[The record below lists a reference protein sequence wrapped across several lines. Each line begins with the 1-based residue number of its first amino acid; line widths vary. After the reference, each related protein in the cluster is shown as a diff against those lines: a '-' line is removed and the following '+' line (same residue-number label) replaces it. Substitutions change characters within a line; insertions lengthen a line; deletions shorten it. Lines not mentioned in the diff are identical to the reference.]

1 MNIFAKLLNKVEIP
15 KFVKVNYNVQQSSI
29 KEPADEVKR
38 VIDKRNLFADIK
50 NGDSVCIACGSR
62 EIANLAVI
70 VKSIVEE
77 VKKHGGK
84 PFIIP
89 AMGSHGGAEAK
100 GQEEILLGYGL
111 TEEFVGAPIKSSME
125 TVPVGYTKTNYQVQ
139 IDKFASEADWI
150 IPVGRIKPHT
160 AFHGK
165 IESGLMKM
173 LVIGMGKQY
182 GASICHSMGFDNM
195 SQNIQDFA
203 EVIIDKFPNIK
214 AIGIIENAFH
224 QTYKIVAVPAQCIAD
239 EEPGYL
245 EEARSLLLKIP
256 FEKVDI
262 IFINEI
268 GKDISGAGAD
278 TNVIGRSPLMGRWKP
293 NADTIAIFDL
303 TDASH
308 GNVTGI
314 GNADV
319 TTKRLYDK
327 FNMENTY
334 PNCITNHFPKA
345 VNMPPV
351 MPNDEL
357 TIKFAIDM
365 TYKADKKIGAKIAW
379 IRNTLKMKEF
389 WITENLIPE
398 AKTIDGLEI
407 VSEPEAV
414 QFDEEGNVVNFK

>member
-1 MNIFAKLLNKVEIP
+1 MDIFSKLLNEVKIP
-15 KFVKVNYNVQQSSI
+15 KFVKINYTIKQSKI
-29 KEPADEVKR
+29 EDPAYEVKR
-38 VIDKRNLFADIK
+38 VINERNIFNEIK
-50 NGDSVCIACGSR
+50 KGDSVCIACGSR
-62 EIANLAVI
+62 EISNLAII

-77 VKKHGGK
+77 VKKQGGI

-111 TEEFVGAPIKSSME
+111 NEEYVGAPIKSSME
-125 TVPVGYTKTNYQVQ
+125 TVDVGYTKTNYLVQ
-139 IDKFASEADWI
+139 IDKYASQADWI

-203 EVIIDKFPNIK
+203 EVIIKKYPNIR

-224 QTYKIVAVPAQCIAD
+224 QTYKIVAVPADCIAN
-239 EEPGYL
+239 EEPQYL
-245 EEARSLLLKIP
+245 EEARSLMIKIP

-262 IFINEI
+262 IFIDEI

-293 NADTIAIFDL
+293 NADTIVVFDL
-303 TDASH
+303 TEASH

-351 MPNDEL
+351 MPNDKL
-357 TIKFAIDM
+357 AMKFAIDL
-365 TYKADKKIGAKIAW
+365 TYKANKEIGPRIVW
-379 IRNTLKMKEF
+379 IKNTLKMNEF
-389 WITENLIPE
+389 WITENLIDE
-398 AKTIDGLEI
+398 ANSIEGLKV
-407 VSEPEAV
+407 VSEARDV
-414 QFDEEGNVVNFK
+414 LFDVDGNVIK

>member
-1 MNIFAKLLNKVEIP
+1 MNIFDKLLNKVEIP
-15 KFVKVNYNVQQSSI
+15 KFVKVNYNIKQSKI
-29 KEPADEVKR
+29 ENPAEEVKK
-38 VIDKRNLFADIK
+38 VMNERNLLSEIK
-50 NGDSVCIACGSR
+50 KGDSVCIACGSR
-62 EIANLAVI
+62 EIANLSEI

-77 VKKHGGK
+77 VKKHGGI

-89 AMGSHGGAEAK
+89 AMGSHGGAEAE
-100 GQEEILLGYGL
+100 GQKEILLGYGL
-111 TEEFVGAPIKSSME
+111 NEEYVGAPIKSSME
-125 TVPVGYTKTNYQVQ
+125 TVAVGYTKTNYLVQ
-139 IDKFASEADWI
+139 IDKYASKADWI

-203 EVIIDKFPNIK
+203 EVIIKKYPNIK

-224 QTYKIVAVPAQCIAD
+224 QTYKIVAVPAEYIFS
-239 EEPGYL
+239 EEPKYL
-245 EEARSLLLKIP
+245 EEARSLMIKIP

-262 IFINEI
+262 IFIDEI

-345 VNMPPV
+345 VNIPPV
-351 MPNDEL
+351 MPNDKL
-357 TIKFAIDM
+357 AMKFAIDM
-365 TYKADKKIGAKIAW
+365 TYKANKNIGAKIVW
-379 IRNTLKMKEF
+379 IKNTLKMNEF
-389 WITENLIPE
+389 YITENLVEE
-398 AKTIDGLEI
+398 AKTIRGLKI
-407 VSEPEAV
+407 VSEAKNIL
-414 QFDEEGNVVNFK
+414 FDDEGNVVK

>member
-1 MNIFAKLLNKVEIP
+1 MHIFNKLLNKVKIP
-15 KFVKVNYNVQQSSI
+15 KFVKVNYNVKQSSI
-29 KEPADEVKR
+29 KNPADEVKR
-38 VIDKRNLFADIK
+38 VMEKRNLLADIK
-50 NGDSVCIACGSR
+50 EGDSVCIACGSR

-77 VKKHGGK
+77 VKRQGGK

-111 TEEFVGAPIKSSME
+111 NEEYIKAPIKSSME
-125 TVPVGYTKTNYQVQ
+125 TVDVGYTKTGYLVQ
-139 IDKFASEADWI
+139 IDKYASQADWI

-224 QTYKIVAVPAQCIAD
+224 QTHKIVAVPAECIAD
-239 EEPGYL
+239 EEPTYL
-245 EEARSLLLKIP
+245 EEARSLMLKIP

-262 IFINEI
+262 IFIDEI

-278 TNVIGRSPLMGRWKP
+278 TNVIGRSPLMGKWKP

-345 VNMPPV
+345 VNIPPV

-357 TIKFAIDM
+357 AIKFAIDM
-365 TYKADKKIGAKIAW
+365 TYKADKKLGAKIVW
-379 IRNTLKMKEF
+379 IKNTLTMNEF
-389 WITENLIPE
+389 YITENLIPE
-398 AKTIDGLEI
+398 VNNIEGLEI
-407 VSEPEAV
+407 VSTAKEV
-414 QFDEEGNVVNFK
+414 IFDENGNLIEK

>member
-1 MNIFAKLLNKVEIP
+1 MHIFNKLLNKVKIP
-15 KFVKVNYNVQQSSI
+15 KFVKVNYNVKQSNI
-29 KEPADEVKR
+29 KNPADEVKR
-38 VIDKRNLFADIK
+38 VMEKRNLLADIK
-50 NGDSVCIACGSR
+50 EGDSVCIACGSR

-77 VKKHGGK
+77 VKKQGGK

-111 TEEFVGAPIKSSME
+111 NEEYIKAPIKSSME
-125 TVPVGYTKTNYQVQ
+125 TVNVGYTKTGYLVQ
-139 IDKFASEADWI
+139 IDKYASQADWI

-224 QTYKIVAVPAQCIAD
+224 QTHKIVAVPAECIAD
-239 EEPGYL
+239 EEPTYL
-245 EEARSLLLKIP
+245 EEARSLMLKIP

-262 IFINEI
+262 IFIDEI

-278 TNVIGRSPLMGRWKP
+278 TNVIGRSPLMGKWKP

-345 VNMPPV
+345 VNIPPV

-357 TIKFAIDM
+357 AIKFAIDM
-365 TYKADKKIGAKIAW
+365 TYKADKKLGAKIVW
-379 IRNTLKMKEF
+379 IKNTLTMNDF
-389 WITENLIPE
+389 YITENLIPE
-398 AKTIDGLEI
+398 ANNIEGLEI
-407 VSEPEAV
+407 VSTAKEV
-414 QFDEEGNVVNFK
+414 IFDENGNVIEK

>member
-1 MNIFAKLLNKVEIP
+1 MHIFNKLLNKVKIP
-15 KFVKVNYNVQQSSI
+15 KFVKVNYNVKQSSI
-29 KEPADEVKR
+29 KNPADEVKR
-38 VIDKRNLFADIK
+38 VMEKRNLLADIK
-50 NGDSVCIACGSR
+50 EGDSVCIACGSR

-77 VKKHGGK
+77 VKRQGGK

-111 TEEFVGAPIKSSME
+111 NEEYIKAPIKSSME
-125 TVPVGYTKTNYQVQ
+125 TVDVGYTKTGYLVQ
-139 IDKFASEADWI
+139 IDKYASQADWI

-224 QTYKIVAVPAQCIAD
+224 QTHKIVAVPAECIAD
-239 EEPGYL
+239 EEPTYL
-245 EEARSLLLKIP
+245 EEARSLMLKIP

-262 IFINEI
+262 IFIDEI

-278 TNVIGRSPLMGRWKP
+278 TNVIGRSPLMGKWKP

-345 VNMPPV
+345 VNIPPV

-357 TIKFAIDM
+357 AIKFAIDM
-365 TYKADKKIGAKIAW
+365 TYKADKKLGAKIVW
-379 IRNTLKMKEF
+379 IKNTLTMNEF
-389 WITENLIPE
+389 YITENLIPE
-398 AKTIDGLEI
+398 VNNIEGLEI
-407 VSEPEAV
+407 VSTAKEV
-414 QFDEEGNVVNFK
+414 IFDENGNVIEK